1 MGEACSRTER
11 GLAVWTDV
19 WQVQI
24 PLLEKVVRTVLVYGG
39 LAVLLRVGG
48 KRDLAQ
54 LNSFDL
60 VVMLLL
66 SNVVQNAVIGNDN
79 SLTGGLLGAAVLVVV
94 NSAVVRLS
102 NRHPSLIRAFEG
114 APTLLVRD
122 GRPVEG
128 ALRRLGLRNADVVAA
143 CRRQGADDI
152 SEIKEATLNPGGTIV
167 VTLDEDAHD
176 VTIRDLRA
184 ENERLIRQLR
194 AELLQALASQPAQA
208 RDQTTGKPPGDT
220 DT

>member
-1 MGEACSRTER
+1 M
-11 GLAVWTDV
+11 WM
-19 WQVQI
+19 VQI
-24 PLLEKVVRTVLVYGG
+24 PLLEKVLRTVIVYGG
-39 LAVLLRVGG
+39 LAVLLRLGG

-79 SLTGGLLGAAVLVVV
+79 SLTGGLLGAAVLVLV
-94 NSAVVRLS
+94 NAAVVRVS

-114 APTLLVRD
+114 DSTVLVRD

-128 ALRRLGLRNADVVAA
+128 ALRRLGLRRADVIAA

-167 VTLDEDAHD
+167 VTLDEDYRD

-184 ENERLIRQLR
+184 ENARLVEQLR
-194 AELLQALASQPAQA
+194 AELLRALAGNPARATEQGA
-208 RDQTTGKPPGDT
+208 IERPKDTGK
-220 DT
+220 

>member
-1 MGEACSRTER
+1 M
-11 GLAVWTDV
+11 WM
-19 WQVQI
+19 VQI
-24 PLLEKVVRTVLVYGG
+24 PLLEKVLRTVIVYGG
-39 LAVLLRVGG
+39 LAVLLRLGG

-79 SLTGGLLGAAVLVVV
+79 SLTGGLLGAAVLVLV
-94 NSAVVRLS
+94 NAAVVRVS
-102 NRHPSLIRAFEG
+102 NRYPSLIRAFEG
-114 APTLLVRD
+114 DSTVLVRD
-122 GRPVEG
+122 GRPVDG
-128 ALRRLGLRNADVVAA
+128 ALRRLGLRRADVIAA

-167 VTLDEDAHD
+167 VTLDEDYRD

-184 ENERLIRQLR
+184 ENARLVGELR
-194 AELLQALASQPAQA
+194 AELLRALAGNPARATEQGA
-208 RDQTTGKPPGDT
+208 AERPEDTGK
-220 DT
+220 